1 MKKYF
6 ILLGTV
12 TMLAMLLTGE
22 MIGIQK
28 VEAAEM
34 QNVYTMESNEGIV
47 PYADVIVTK
56 YRWNNGV
63 LECRRWNETKGR
75 WEDSDWIPMP

>member
-1 MKKYF
+1 MKKQI

-12 TMLAMLLTGE
+12 TMLAMSMTGG
-22 MIGIQK
+22 MTGLQK

-34 QNVYTMESNEGIV
+34 QNVYTMNADEGIV

-56 YRWNNGV
+56 FRWNNGI
-63 LECRRWNETKGR
+63 LEYRRWNETKGR